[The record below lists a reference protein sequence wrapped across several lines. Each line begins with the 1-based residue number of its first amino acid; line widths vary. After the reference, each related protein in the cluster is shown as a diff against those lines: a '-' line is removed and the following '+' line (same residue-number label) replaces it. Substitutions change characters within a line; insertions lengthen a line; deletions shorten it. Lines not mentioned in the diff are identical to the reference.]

1 MQGRPARR
9 AAHVSAA
16 WRCRR
21 SDGRVVQLFRGRG
34 SSGSVPSAG
43 KPRLCPV
50 RAAGGCFQAR
60 PLRSVTDAAGPL
72 QRLIL
77 CCGRAAGAGERERG
91 SRTCTVRGPPDSGSI
106 PQHGG
111 RHLSAPGRA
120 LGGGGMRTHVHVC
133 TVCMRVHIC
142 THVCT
147 HVHVS
152 AYVHCTHTCMRV
164 CGGAGVADAGTNGS
178 LDPQRIRQ
186 PDQTPSAEP
195 PVPGDPGVRCS
206 WCLPGVGWGT

>member
-1 MQGRPARR
+1 M
-9 AAHVSAA
+9 
-16 WRCRR
+16 
-21 SDGRVVQLFRGRG
+21 
-34 SSGSVPSAG
+34 
-43 KPRLCPV
+43 

-60 PLRSVTDAAGPL
+60 PLRSVTGAAGPL

-77 CCGRAAGAGERERG
+77 CCGGAAGAGERERG

-111 RHLSAPGRA
+111 RRPSAPGRA

-152 AYVHCTHTCMRV
+152 AYVHCTRMCMRV
-164 CGGAGVADAGTNGS
+164 CVGGGCGRCWDKWFSRPPENKATRSNAFCRTSCARRPRCQMQLVSAWGGVGNLVLGMVSSDAGRSGRS
-178 LDPQRIRQ
+178 PSQ
-186 PDQTPSAEP
+186 PSVTPE
-195 PVPGDPGVRCS
+195 
-206 WCLPGVGWGT
+206 PGVGAVCRRR